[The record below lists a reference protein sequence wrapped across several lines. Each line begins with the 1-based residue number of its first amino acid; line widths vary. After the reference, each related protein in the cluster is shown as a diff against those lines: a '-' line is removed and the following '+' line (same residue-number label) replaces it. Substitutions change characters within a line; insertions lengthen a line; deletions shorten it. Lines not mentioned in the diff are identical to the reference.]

1 MLKGIGIIEMSQNRV
16 YDLLKMLEIALE
28 EGYSVLKYTVVNKR
42 EIEELID
49 RIYQAMPQE
58 MQEAKVFVKDKER
71 LQQEAQA
78 RANDIVQ
85 KAQLEADRKLS
96 ESDQIKAIE
105 RESIKIKQEVIDE
118 CNKIKHI
125 AIQDAENV
133 RLQAT
138 EEAMKIREG
147 ADLYAQRVLTK
158 LEDDL
163 TSLQQGV
170 KDCQIYMEQLKTDTY
185 SRYSAQNQQK

>member
-1 MLKGIGIIEMSQNRV
+1 VKGIGIIEMSQNRV
-16 YDLLKMLEIALE
+16 YDLLKMLEIALD
-28 EGYSVLKYTVVNKR
+28 EGYSVLKYTVVNKK

-85 KAQLEADRKLS
+85 KAQIEADRKLS

-105 RESIKIKQEVIDE
+105 RESIKIKQEVIEE

-133 RLQAT
+133 RLQGT

-147 ADLYAQRVLTK
+147 ADLYAQRVLAK

-170 KDCQIYMEQLKTDTY
+170 KDCQIYMEQLKTETY
-185 SRYSAQNQQK
+185 NRYSAQNQQR

>member
-1 MLKGIGIIEMSQNRV
+1 MSQNRV

-49 RIYQAMPQE
+49 RIYQAMPRE

-105 RESIKIKQEVIDE
+105 REGTKIKNEVIDE

-125 AIQDAENV
+125 AIQDADNI

-147 ADLYAQRVLTK
+147 ADLYAQQVLAK

-185 SRYSAQNQQK
+185 NRYSNSNQQR

>member
-1 MLKGIGIIEMSQNRV
+1 
-16 YDLLKMLEIALE
+16 LEIALE